1 MSAVATR
8 TPVFD
13 VDLLAALL
21 RAPGQDYLALV
32 ERLRLEVAG
41 AAPEAARH
49 FGMFAERVRELDEA
63 ELEELYRESFGPV
76 DAVAL
81 RRAAGEMRQSGCGAC
96 GDALREL
103 ERLLPSLESARN
115 PFGVLFKAIVV
126 LLIACRGGQEG
137 TRGTA

>member
-1 MSAVATR
+1 MSPVVTR

-32 ERLRLEVAG
+32 ERMRLEVAG
-41 AAPEAARH
+41 VAPEAARH

-63 ELEELYRESFGPV
+63 ELEELYRESFGPA

-81 RRAAGEMRQSGCGAC
+81 RHAAGQMPVAGCGGC
-96 GDALREL
+96 GDALQEL
-103 ERLLPSLESARN
+103 ERLLPALEAARN
-115 PFGVLFKAIVV
+115 PFAVLFKAIVV
-126 LLIACRGGQEG
+126 LLIACRT
-137 TRGTA
+137 TRTRNS